1 MINWYKNLDIY
12 IKTCVTTALVSLI
25 VFLGCIPL
33 YFYNL
38 GEIPN
43 GIALGGAVSA
53 LLFLLYE
60 VGKDS
65 PRLKG
70 TIILNIIRFGL
81 VIALLFVTTFLYYK
95 LEIKIFNVFAVV
107 GIFFAST
114 IIFVVLSLLESRN
127 ETRRS

>member
-1 MINWYKNLDIY
+1 MISWYKNLDIY

-43 GIALGGAVSA
+43 GIALGGAISA

-107 GIFFAST
+107 GVFFAST

>member
-1 MINWYKNLDIY
+1 MISWYKNLDIY
-12 IKTCVTTALVSLI
+12 IKTCVTTAFVSLI

-70 TIILNIIRFGL
+70 TIILNVIRFGL

-95 LEIKIFNVFAVV
+95 LEIQIFNVFAVV
-107 GIFFAST
+107 GMFFAST

>member
-1 MINWYKNLDIY
+1 MISWYKNLDIY